1 MSLSLPMML
10 IVSRQTT
17 SKLGKGAGGYSK
29 MTSSEE
35 ATVDPLNCDR
45 TGSFLPPKV
54 ECLTPSGS
62 ITGFVTVGKF
72 LHFINLNRF
81 ALFVFDFA
89 SQLISYYF

>member
-1 MSLSLPMML
+1 
-10 IVSRQTT
+10 
-17 SKLGKGAGGYSK
+17 

-89 SQLISYYF
+89 SQLISYYFQERRFYVLIGTLLSSQTKDHVTGGAFSF